1 MTWILIALI
10 AQLGNAAKNVL
21 TRRVGDGVDMYTTAL
36 LSTALMLPFL
46 WGNVII
52 SGDFAVEP
60 EFWRILVLF
69 LPLEI
74 VVMLLF
80 FHALTKSELSV
91 AYPFVSFSPFFIAI
105 GSYFILG
112 EVNTWLMYLG
122 MAFLVFG
129 AFAHQLNKET
139 HINARGALYILS
151 VAALWGYMIPMGN
164 LAMEFSSPQ
173 LFPAIYFTC
182 AVLLFLP
189 VCAYKRSSSLRAVLQ
204 HSGLFLGIGAAYAF
218 FMAANWYAYYL
229 GPTTGVAALG
239 MTSILFTSALS
250 GLYLKEKLTTR
261 RILGATLMF
270 VGAVLV
276 TVA

>member
-1 MTWILIALI
+1 MTWILVALI
-10 AQLGNAAKNVL
+10 AQLGNATKNVL

-46 WGNVII
+46 WASVVL
-52 SGDFAVEP
+52 SGDFRIEP
-60 EFWRILVLF
+60 EFWQLLPLF

-74 VVMLLF
+74 LVMLLF

-105 GSYFILG
+105 GSYLILG
-112 EVNTWLMYLG
+112 ELNSWLMYLG
-122 MAFLVFG
+122 MSLLVLG
-129 AFAHQLNKET
+129 AFTHQLNKEA
-139 HINARGALYILS
+139 HINVRGALYILA
-151 VAALWGYMIPMGN
+151 VAALWGYVIPMGN
-164 LAMEFSSPQ
+164 LAMEYASPQ

-189 VCAYKRSSSLRAVLQ
+189 VWAYKRSSSFQAVWQ
-204 HSGLFLGIGAAYAF
+204 HSGLFFSIGAAYAL
-218 FMAANWYAYYL
+218 FMGANWYAYHL

-250 GLYLKEKLTTR
+250 GFYLKEKLIVR
-261 RILGATLMF
+261 RIIGAVLMF
-270 VGAVLV
+270 TGAVLV
-276 TVA
+276 TIA